1 MTLPVTKH
9 KQASN
14 VSQGGERVLRELSEK
29 GGLGQVREEKGK
41 LRAALQFQLWSCPVG
56 KGGFFSKRAPQ
67 WNKFNLSKI
76 RS

>member
-41 LRAALQFQLWSCPVG
+41 LRAAL
-56 KGGFFSKRAPQ
+56 
-67 WNKFNLSKI
+67 
-76 RS
+76 